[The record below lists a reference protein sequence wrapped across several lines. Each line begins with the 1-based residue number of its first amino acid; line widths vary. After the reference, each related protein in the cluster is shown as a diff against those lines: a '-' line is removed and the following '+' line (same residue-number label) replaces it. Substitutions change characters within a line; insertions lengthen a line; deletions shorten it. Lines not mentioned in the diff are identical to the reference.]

1 MIRLAVR
8 VHRARAELV
17 LAELLELVPA
27 GVEEVAVDRNTI
39 EYAVYGAAGELPNLP
54 DLTAAAG
61 GELVEISTSELPDDW
76 HERWKRF
83 HDPVLLEA
91 PVAPASPGCGTRD
104 AAPRARSLRVR
115 APWQP
120 PSARRDVL
128 EIAIDPGQA
137 FGTGAHATTRLCLAL
152 MLELVARDGP
162 RSPLLDIGTGSGVL
176 AIAAAGLGF
185 SPVLAVDHDRESV
198 AAAQA
203 NAAVNDVAIEVRQ
216 LDLRVDA
223 LPWPQRRREGMRGP
237 VVVANL
243 LGPLL
248 LELARTLPG
257 RPSDLVVGGLLRGE
271 AQEVAS
277 AFRERHGL
285 RERERREEG
294 DWAASWLRAPVS

>member
-8 VHRARAELV
+8 VRRARAELV

-27 GVEEVAVDRNTI
+27 GVEEVAVDEQTI
-39 EYAVYGAAGELPNLP
+39 EYATYGAAGELPALP

-61 GELVEISTSELPDDW
+61 GALVEISTSELPGDW

-83 HDPVLLEA
+83 HHPVLIEA
-91 PVAPASPGCGTRD
+91 PAAPASPGRG
-104 AAPRARSLRVR
+104 AEEARPLPSLRVR

-120 PSARRDVL
+120 LSKRRDVL

-137 FGTGAHATTRLCLAL
+137 FGTGAHATTRLCLGL
-152 MLELVARDGP
+152 MLDLVGREGS
-162 RSPLLDIGTGSGVL
+162 RSPLLDVGTGSGVL
-176 AIAAAGLGF
+176 AIAGAGLGF

-203 NAAVNDVAIEVRQ
+203 NAAANGVAIEVRQ
-216 LDLRVDA
+216 LDVRVDA
-223 LPWPQRRREGMRGP
+223 LPWSRRRPDGMRGL

-243 LGPLL
+243 LRPLL
-248 LELARTLPG
+248 LDLARTLPG
-257 RPSDLVVGGLLRGE
+257 RPSHLVLGGLLREE

-277 AFRERHGL
+277 AFGERHAL

-294 DWAASWLRAPVS
+294 DWAASWLSAPAA